1 VRAAVRDSE
10 FAAVGKTKPRALY
23 IAAAALVAGV
33 AIGVALQWA
42 WMAKPEAPVVQ
53 VPVFEVKPEAPPPSH
68 LNPDQARRIEGYAPS
83 GQPLLSERIAATRD
97 LLKRAPDGGYSIE
110 LFITDQSDPARMERF
125 LLRAREL
132 VPIGELFVIPTAG
145 ASSRYRLRVMYG
157 EFGSAEDAAAAGK
170 RLPPRYQQAF
180 RTSVR
185 SFGELRSQI

>member
-1 VRAAVRDSE
+1 
-10 FAAVGKTKPRALY
+10 VGKAKPRALY

-42 WMAKPEAPVVQ
+42 WMAQPETPVQTVQIAPAPVP
-53 VPVFEVKPEAPPPSH
+53 VPVPELKAHAAPPSH
-68 LNPDQARRIEGYAPS
+68 LKPDQARRIEGYSPG
-83 GQPLLSERIAATRD
+83 GQPLLAERIAAAQD
-97 LLKRAPDGGYSIE
+97 LLKRAPDAGYSIE

-145 ASSRYRLRVMYG
+145 VSSRYRLRVVYG
-157 EFGSAEDAAAAGK
+157 VFGSAEDAAAAGK

-185 SFGELRSQI
+185 SFGELRSPI